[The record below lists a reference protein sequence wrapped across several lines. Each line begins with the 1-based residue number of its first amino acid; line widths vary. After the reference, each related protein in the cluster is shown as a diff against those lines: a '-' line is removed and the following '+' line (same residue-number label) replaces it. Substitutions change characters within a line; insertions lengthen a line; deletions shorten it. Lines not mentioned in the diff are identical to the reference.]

1 MIEKIFG
8 YDWQNHVYFQE
19 INDFLPKFVIDT
31 HTHGSPPTK
40 LINMI
45 NERALTPGE
54 SFNYFPIEL
63 YINIF
68 KKIVPGIKYH
78 QVIFGFPHTIGREEE
93 TNKYLAKKSL
103 KLINFRPV
111 AIYAPEAPPTKKY
124 LSDFCGLK
132 MYRPL
137 DRPKN
142 EVKIIDFF
150 SEKTLKIINE
160 LEKSIVIHLPENLLQ
175 NINELMILSEKYKK
189 IKFILA
195 HMGVMYLNSPN
206 YYPAALKEISKR
218 PNIYL
223 DTAMVSDP
231 EVFINAL
238 KYLGYKK
245 IPTEDLIGKKGA
257 NQLNMRVV
265 SVDKLKDYSC
275 EDADLTLRLKQAID
289 PDLDKSGLRKLFEEI
304 EMPLVRVLADME
316 MAGVTINVGELNEYA
331 KVLRLQIIKL
341 EEEIIGLAGEAFN
354 LSSPKQLGPILF
366 EKLKIDPH
374 APKTKTQQ
382 YSTSEDVLIK
392 FKDKHPIINKILEH
406 RGLKKLLNTYVE
418 TLPELINKRTG
429 KIHSSFNQAIAAT
442 GRLSSNNPNLQNIP
456 IRDENGREIRKAFI
470 PSGSDYLFL
479 SADYSQI
486 ELRIMAALSNDEQM
500 IQAFSEGKDIHALTA
515 SKIYN
520 VPVEL
525 VTSDMRRKAKTA
537 NFGIIYGISAFGLSE
552 RLNIPRSEAKE
563 LIDGYFRN
571 FPGIKKYMDESIKN
585 ARNEGFVQTIKG
597 RKRYLSDIN
606 SVNSVVRG
614 MAERNAINTP
624 IQGSAADII
633 KIAMVNIFRRF
644 GEEGIKSKM
653 TMQVHDELDFNVYK
667 PELQMVMQMVKTEME
682 NAVSLKVP
690 LTIEMQAASNWLD
703 AH

>member
-245 IPTEDLIGKKGA
+245 ILFGSDAPFSFLNSNFCLDEKGK
-257 NQLNMRVV
+257 
-265 SVDKLKDYSC
+265 
-275 EDADLTLRLKQAID
+275 LRLRTDEIFPWVKAGYEKEREMWPKNFFHYQIILALKQAIND
-289 PDLDKSGLRKLFEEI
+289 FCKSNK
-304 EMPLVRVLADME
+304 AS
-316 MAGVTINVGELNEYA
+316 
-331 KVLRLQIIKL
+331 IIKQSIFSQNAL
-341 EEEIIGLAGEAFN
+341 
-354 LSSPKQLGPILF
+354 
-366 EKLKIDPH
+366 
-374 APKTKTQQ
+374 
-382 YSTSEDVLIK
+382 DVL
-392 FKDKHPIINKILEH
+392 
-406 RGLKKLLNTYVE
+406 Y
-418 TLPELINKRTG
+418 
-429 KIHSSFNQAIAAT
+429 
-442 GRLSSNNPNLQNIP
+442 
-456 IRDENGREIRKAFI
+456 
-470 PSGSDYLFL
+470 
-479 SADYSQI
+479 
-486 ELRIMAALSNDEQM
+486 
-500 IQAFSEGKDIHALTA
+500 
-515 SKIYN
+515 
-520 VPVEL
+520 
-525 VTSDMRRKAKTA
+525 
-537 NFGIIYGISAFGLSE
+537 
-552 RLNIPRSEAKE
+552 
-563 LIDGYFRN
+563 
-571 FPGIKKYMDESIKN
+571 
-585 ARNEGFVQTIKG
+585 
-597 RKRYLSDIN
+597 
-606 SVNSVVRG
+606 
-614 MAERNAINTP
+614 
-624 IQGSAADII
+624 
-633 KIAMVNIFRRF
+633 
-644 GEEGIKSKM
+644 
-653 TMQVHDELDFNVYK
+653 
-667 PELQMVMQMVKTEME
+667 
-682 NAVSLKVP
+682 
-690 LTIEMQAASNWLD
+690 
-703 AH
+703 